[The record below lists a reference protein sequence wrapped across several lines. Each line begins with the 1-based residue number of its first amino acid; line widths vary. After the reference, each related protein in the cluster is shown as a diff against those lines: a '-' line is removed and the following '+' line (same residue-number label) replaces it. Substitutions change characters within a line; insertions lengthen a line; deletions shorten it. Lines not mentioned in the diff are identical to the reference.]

1 MVQFDEATIANA
13 NSIHDKLY
21 RGFLKN
27 KIEFSCFLSNFFNI
41 NIPSNNLIEVSS
53 NFVTEKFENK
63 TSDIIYNVKNEPL
76 YFLLEHQSSI
86 DRRMNIRILEYYTNL
101 IKNIFTSSGTRNKYY
116 IIPKIIPI
124 LIYTGGRPWK
134 PPPNLST
141 EYFKI
146 DYKFIDINTFSVNSL
161 LSMNT
166 AISFAMAIDKCKT
179 EEECLE
185 YINKLIKCNISNI
198 DKKSLKMLFKYI
210 ALNFKSYDVTN
221 ILLKK
226 LNEGSSDTMELVG
239 MARACEDILRNREK
253 ERILGRTEGKR
264 EGRREGEYFG
274 IIKGKKYMIRKML
287 ENGESIEKIKLYS
300 DASIRQINEV
310 KEELKHKKI

>member
-27 KIEFSCFLSNFFNI
+27 KIEFSRFLSNFFNI

-101 IKNIFTSSGTRNKYY
+101 IKNIFTSSGTRNKNY

-134 PPPNLST
+134 PPPNLSN

-300 DASIRQINEV
+300 NVSIRQINEV

>member
-27 KIEFSCFLSNFFNI
+27 KIEFSRFLSNFFNI

-101 IKNIFTSSGTRNKYY
+101 IKNIFTSSGTRNKNY

-253 ERILGRTEGKR
+253 ERILGRTEG
-264 EGRREGEYFG
+264 RREGEYFG

-300 DASIRQINEV
+300 NVSIRQINEV